1 MSHTFRYSYYYYLF
15 PEMSSYPVFWLSLG
29 VTNVVALMPV
39 FVIKWWL
46 LQYVQCALVRA
57 RSGKVLMMWCV
68 QV

>member
-1 MSHTFRYSYYYYLF
+1 
-15 PEMSSYPVFWLSLG
+15 MSSYPVFWLSLG